1 MLGGHFENVG
11 QRNSFIS
18 SNVISVLAHRQ
29 SWLACVKNLV
39 LDRLLVSTLLDV
51 CRFFHG
57 LAELAILHAI
67 YEMSYDN

>member
-18 SNVISVLAHRQ
+18 SNVISVLAHRPYC
-29 SWLACVKNLV
+29 LACVKNLV
-39 LDRLLVSTLLDV
+39 LDRLLVPTLLG
-51 CRFFHG
+51 RLSFFHG
-57 LAELAILHAI
+57 LVELATLHAI